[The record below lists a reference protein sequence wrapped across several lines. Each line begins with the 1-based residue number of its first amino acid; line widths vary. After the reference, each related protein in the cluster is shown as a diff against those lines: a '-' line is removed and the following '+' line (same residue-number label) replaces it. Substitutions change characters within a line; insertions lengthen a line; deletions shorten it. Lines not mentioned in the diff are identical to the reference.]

1 MLFNDNSDYFDST
14 SASATD
20 APDAASTENTDAAPG
35 LTDGSHT
42 EPSATDQC
50 DNAPAPKPSHRFR
63 NFMLWILFIVVI
75 GAAIAF
81 YIRYCNPYAV
91 DAHES
96 GIIVNVEKRGILF
109 KTYEAEVATFA
120 SIHNHTEQYS
130 RQKYSFANDSLAH
143 IAQRM
148 QQAGQPA
155 ELTYSRYF
163 ATLPWRG
170 ASVRVITGIAPAPNR
185 QDSTYYSTY

>member
-14 SASATD
+14 STSSAT
-20 APDAASTENTDAAPG
+20 APDEATTPETDDAAPG
-35 LTDGSHT
+35 IT
-42 EPSATDQC
+42 EESQTVSSATDQC
-50 DNAPAPKPSHRFR
+50 DNTPAPKLRHRFR
-63 NFMLWILFIVVI
+63 NFMLWTLFIVVL

-81 YIRYCNPYAV
+81 YLRYCNPYAV

-109 KTYEAEVATFA
+109 KTYEAEVATFT
-120 SIHNHTEQYS
+120 SLHNRDEQYS

-148 QQAGQPA
+148 QQAEQPA

-170 ASVRVITGIAPAPNR
+170 ASVRVVTGIAPASTR
-185 QDSTYYSTY
+185 QDSTY